1 MKLKERMESPM
12 SDNMFS
18 DAVKKAIE
26 IEVERLTKELVEKAK
41 EELSR
46 KIPQI
51 VAGMSIKM
59 MEHVSMRHMGTEL
72 VISVKMDNNL

>member
-1 MKLKERMESPM
+1 MP
-12 SDNMFS
+12 DNMFA

-26 IEVERLTKELVEKAK
+26 FEVEKVTKELVEKAK
-41 EELSR
+41 EELSKR
-46 KIPQI
+46 IPQI

-72 VISVKMDNNL
+72 IISVKMDDNQ